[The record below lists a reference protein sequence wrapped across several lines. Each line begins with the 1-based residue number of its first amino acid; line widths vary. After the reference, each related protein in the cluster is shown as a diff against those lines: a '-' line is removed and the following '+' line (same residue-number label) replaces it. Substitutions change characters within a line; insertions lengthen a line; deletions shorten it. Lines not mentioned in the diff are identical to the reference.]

1 MAIEGLTTSSLNLGI
16 INTVDNK
23 IVMESSLRSNLD
35 CNLDHMIDEI
45 SVLARMFNISIDVSA
60 RYPGWKYKANSEMR
74 NKLNELIESVYNK
87 PLTKIAKHSGL
98 ECGVFASIDDDM
110 DVITYGPIME
120 GIHTPSERLGL
131 ESFDRAYKVLTKL
144 ISECK

>member
-23 IVMESSLRSNLD
+23 IVMESSLRSNLG

-45 SVLARMFNISIDVSA
+45 SVLARLFNITISVGS
-60 RYPGWKYKANSEMR
+60 RYPGWKYKADSDMR
-74 NKLNELIESVYNK
+74 DKLNEIIESIYHK

-98 ECGVFASIDDDM
+98 ECGVFASIDEDM

-120 GIHTPSERLGL
+120 GIHTPNERLGL
-131 ESFDRAYKVLTKL
+131 ESFDRSYKVLTKL